1 MVELAQPE
9 EADPQFPRMLSY
21 SAFPTTLEGNEGL
34 LEASLV

>member
-9 EADPQFPRMLSY
+9 EADPQFPLVPSY
-21 SAFPTTLEGNEGL
+21 PAFPTTPEGNEGL

>member
-9 EADPQFPRMLSY
+9 EADPQFPRIPSY
-21 SAFPTTLEGNEGL
+21 SAFPTTPEGNEGL